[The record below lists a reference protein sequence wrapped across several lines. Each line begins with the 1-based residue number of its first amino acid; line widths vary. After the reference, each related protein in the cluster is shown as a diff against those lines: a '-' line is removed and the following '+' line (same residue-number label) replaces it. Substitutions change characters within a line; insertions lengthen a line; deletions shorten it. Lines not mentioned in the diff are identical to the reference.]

1 MKRITHRG
9 GTALAALLLAL
20 GVSGPVVAQ
29 TDSADGQQDAQ
40 ALQAELQAL
49 QQELAEIRNAA
60 MENNPGLR
68 ERQTSLQN
76 QVMTR
81 MRDEGVSPE
90 QDIRRLQDIA
100 TELRSGELSESEQQ
114 ALAQEYQETR
124 QDLLEA
130 RRTALDAGPVQ
141 DAQAR
146 FREDLITAME
156 AENPDVRE
164 LIDDFERLREELRG
178 QMPARGAGGGQ
189 PPAQ

>member
-9 GTALAALLLAL
+9 ALAALLLAL

-29 TDSADGQQDAQ
+29 NGSADGQQDVQ
-40 ALQAELQAL
+40 ALQEELQAL

-60 MENNPGLR
+60 LENNPGLR

-76 QVMTR
+76 EVMTR
-81 MRDEGVSPE
+81 MRDEGVNPE

-114 ALAQEYQETR
+114 ALAQEYRETR

-130 RRTALDAGPVQ
+130 RRTALEAGPVQ

-164 LIDDFERLREELRG
+164 LIDDFERLRGELRG
-178 QMPARGAGGGQ
+178 RGPSRGQGGGQ